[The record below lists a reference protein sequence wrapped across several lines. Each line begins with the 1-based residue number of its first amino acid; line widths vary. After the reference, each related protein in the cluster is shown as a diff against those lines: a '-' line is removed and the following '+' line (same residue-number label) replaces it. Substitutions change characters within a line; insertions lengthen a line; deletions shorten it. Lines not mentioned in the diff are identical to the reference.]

1 MNVKLLNMKNNTLKT
16 ILGIIV
22 LIGIWQIISW
32 LNILNPIYFA
42 SPIEVA
48 KEFMTMFQNGSI
60 FSDIWATLR
69 RVLVA
74 LFTAAIVGIPIGL
87 VLGYFK
93 TSYKMFGNII
103 DFFRSIPPIILYPLF
118 LIALGTGDSSRI
130 AVAFIGGL
138 VVIILII
145 AKGLFQQSNL
155 RRDYVRSLG
164 ASKLQVMK
172 DVVWHEALPHIFTSL
187 RTASSLIIIIVIV
200 TEMLVGAQYGLGT
213 RVQSVQ
219 ITSNIPDLFTTTI
232 IIGIL
237 GVILNKV
244 FIFLEKKYVSWKSN

>member
-1 MNVKLLNMKNNTLKT
+1 MKNNTLKT
-16 ILGIIV
+16 LFGILI

-32 LNILNPIYFA
+32 LYIFNPIYFA
-42 SPIEVA
+42 APLEVIR
-48 KEFMTMFQNGSI
+48 EFVLMFQNGGI
-60 FSDIWATLR
+60 FSDVWFTLR
-69 RVLVA
+69 RVLFA
-74 LFTAAIVGIPIGL
+74 LFTSAVIGIPLGL
-87 VLGYFK
+87 ILGYFK

-118 LIALGTGDSSRI
+118 LIALGTGDVSRI

-155 RRDYVRSLG
+155 RRNYIRALG
-164 ASKLQVMK
+164 ASKWQVMK

-187 RTASSLIIIIVIV
+187 RTALSLIIIIVIV

-219 ITSNIPDLFTTTI
+219 ITSNIPDLFAATI

-237 GVILNKV
+237 GVILNNI
-244 FIFLEKKYVSWKSN
+244 FMFLEKRYVSWKSH

>member
-1 MNVKLLNMKNNTLKT
+1 MKNNTAKT
-16 ILGIIV
+16 IFGI
-22 LIGIWQIISW
+22 LIIIAIWQIISW
-32 LNILNPIYFA
+32 LNIFNPIYFA
-42 SPIEVA
+42 SPLEVI
-48 KEFMTMFQNGSI
+48 KESILMFKNGSI
-60 FSDIWATLR
+60 FSDIWITLR
-69 RVLVA
+69 RVLIA
-74 LFTAAIVGIPIGL
+74 LLTASIVGIPLGL
-87 VLGYFK
+87 ALGYFK
-93 TSYKMFGNII
+93 NSYKMFGGII

-155 RRDYVRSLG
+155 RRNYIRSLG
-164 ASKLQVMK
+164 ASKWQVMK
-172 DVVWHEALPHIFTSL
+172 DVVWHEALPHVFTSL

-200 TEMLVGAQYGLGT
+200 TEMLVGAQYGLGI

-219 ITSNIPDLFTTTI
+219 ITSNIPDLFATTI

-244 FIFLEKKYVSWKSN
+244 FIVFEEKYISWKSS